1 MCLLTTLAHK
11 GGYFGA
17 ELVAMDVQ
25 GKKGPEPFV
34 SDEHPREATLEKLGQ
49 LPPVFKEGGVVTAG
63 NASVRRG
70 GASACMS
77 E

>member
-1 MCLLTTLAHK
+1 M
-11 GGYFGA
+11 
-17 ELVAMDVQ
+17 EIQ

-34 SDEHPREATLEKLGQ
+34 SDEHPREASLEKLGQ

-70 GASACMS
+70 GAPCLYVQLCHWLQLCCIAGDL
-77 E
+77 